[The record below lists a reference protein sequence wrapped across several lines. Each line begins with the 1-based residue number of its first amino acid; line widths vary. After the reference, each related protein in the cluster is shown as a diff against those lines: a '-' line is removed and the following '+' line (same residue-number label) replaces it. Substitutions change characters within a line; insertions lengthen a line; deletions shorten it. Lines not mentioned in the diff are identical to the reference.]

1 MPLRLFSYYQI
12 SPCACFYTFIAC
24 KCIPK
29 TEFPN
34 LQTTD
39 QYLLSDSSSIRL
51 EIKCTINA
59 MHLNHPENNRP
70 HPKSPEKF
78 FSTKPVSG
86 AKKFG
91 DCCPHM
97 YHFFM
102 CSRILYKGHY
112 TLSMCHQL
120 INTFISLILCVWD
133 LSILLYV
140 ILFIHLSFYV
150 VWIYLN
156 LFILLFM
163 DITFFSI
170 FTYKQCY
177 NKHSY
182 ICNFCKSFFRVY
194 L

>member
-1 MPLRLFSYYQI
+1 MQCIWIILKTIAPTP
-12 SPCACFYTFIAC
+12 SPQKNSFPQSQSLG
-24 KCIPK
+24 PK
-29 TEFPN
+29 N
-34 LQTTD
+34 LGTAAQN
-39 QYLLSDSSSIRL
+39 I
-51 EIKCTINA
+51 
-59 MHLNHPENNRP
+59 
-70 HPKSPEKF
+70 
-78 FSTKPVSG
+78 
-86 AKKFG
+86 
-91 DCCPHM
+91 

-102 CSRILYKGHY
+102 CSRILYKWHY

-120 INTFISLILCVWD
+120 IYTFISLILCVWD